1 MAPTPVRGLTNFP
14 LRKSA
19 IKGDETEPLPFHADR
34 PFVFAVIVRENGAIL
49 MLGVLTRP
57 AQEAGT

>member
-1 MAPTPVRGLTNFP
+1 
-14 LRKSA
+14 
-19 IKGDETEPLPFHADR
+19 
-34 PFVFAVIVRENGAIL
+34 VIVRENGAIL